1 MKYFFSICFL
11 VSGFCGLCAT
21 VDTVEVFSSSMQK
34 KIKAVV
40 ILPSAY
46 TTAKE
51 YPVIYLLHGFGDT
64 YATWVNNVPSIK
76 EDADTYHFIIVC
88 PDGARSWY
96 FDSPQNASVRY
107 ETFIAKELVPW
118 VDQQYKT
125 IKNRKGRGIT
135 GLSMGGHGA
144 LYLSIKHQDI
154 FAVAGSMSGGV
165 DIRPFP
171 KNWELASVLGTY
183 ARQPE
188 EWERHTV
195 MNLLPLLT
203 AGSLALTIECGTG
216 DFFYEVNQ
224 KLHHELLYR
233 NIPHDYTIRPGEHN
247 WQYWDNA
254 VHYQFLFMHRF
265 FKNLVKT

>member
-40 ILPSAY
+40 ILPSDY

-171 KNWELASVLGTY
+171 KNWDMALRLGKY
-183 ARQPE
+183 SDHSE
-188 EWERHTV
+188 NWEKYTV
-195 MNLLPLLT
+195 INLLHLLQPNSI
-203 AGSLALTIECGTG
+203 AILIDCGTE
-216 DFFYEVNQ
+216 DFFYKVNEN
-224 KLHHELLYR
+224 LHEQLLYR
-233 NIPHDYTIRPGEHN
+233 NMPHDYISRPGAHN
-247 WQYWDNA
+247 WNYWTNAIQY
-254 VHYQFLFMHRF
+254 QLLFMSSY
-265 FKNLVKT
+265 FKSQMK